1 MLPVKLASMAN
12 VSLTAIGVILIKNVI
27 RTDRSAGTIVLHVYN
42 VNQEEVK
49 RNGVF
54 IQDVLADFF
63 V

>member
-1 MLPVKLASMAN
+1 MLPVKLASMVN